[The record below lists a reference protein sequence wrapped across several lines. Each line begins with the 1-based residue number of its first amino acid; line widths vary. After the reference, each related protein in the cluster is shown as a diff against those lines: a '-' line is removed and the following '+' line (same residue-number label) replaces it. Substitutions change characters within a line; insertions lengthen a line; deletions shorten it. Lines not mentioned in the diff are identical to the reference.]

1 MRHALNR
8 SGPSPNDAHA
18 FVLELMQAAGGVAT
32 GVVVVPATRVE
43 RMPLELLDPRNCG
56 ELGPVQGP
64 TRHDHKARLEDIA
77 AIGADRPAPFLI
89 VPTRLFYLR
98 LEAGSLVEVEVLPDP
113 LGVLKDLRREGVLF
127 LRDIAGLFEQ
137 RQIHV
142 GFDVTLGAGI
152 AVPVPGPAKIP
163 GLLDDANVRDPG
175 LLQPRRRQ
183 QAAKAP

>member
-1 MRHALNR
+1 MRYALNR
-8 SGPSPNDAHA
+8 SGPGPDNAHA
-18 FVLELMQAAGGVAT
+18 FVLEFVQAAGGIAPSVVIVPAT
-32 GVVVVPATRVE
+32 GVE
-43 RMPLELLDPRNCG
+43 GMPLELLDPRDRG

-64 TRHDHKARLEDIA
+64 TRHDHKARFEDIV

-89 VPTRLFYLR
+89 VPAHPFDLR
-98 LEAGSLVEVEVLPDP
+98 LEAGSLVEVEMLPDP
-113 LGVLKDLRREGVLF
+113 LGMLEDLRCEGVLF

-163 GLLDDANVRDPG
+163 GLLDDANVRDPD
-175 LLQPRRRQ
+175 
-183 QAAKAP
+183 